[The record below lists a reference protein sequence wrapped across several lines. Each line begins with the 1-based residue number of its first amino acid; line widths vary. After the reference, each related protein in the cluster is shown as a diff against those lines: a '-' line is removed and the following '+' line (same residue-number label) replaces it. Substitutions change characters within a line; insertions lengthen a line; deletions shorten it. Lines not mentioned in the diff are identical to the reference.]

1 MAAEQNYG
9 NHARFFPPF
18 HFFAVPIL
26 AINAVIQLWHLV
38 QSPDRGSLWTAL
50 VAVALVLGVLSA
62 RFMALR
68 AQDRVIRLEERLRLA
83 QVLPAEL
90 QPRIEELT
98 MRQLIG
104 LRFASDG
111 ELPQLV
117 RKVLDGVAKSEKQI
131 KQSVINWRADHE
143 RV

>member
-1 MAAEQNYG
+1 MA
-9 NHARFFPPF
+9 
-18 HFFAVPIL
+18 
-26 AINAVIQLWHLV
+26 
-38 QSPDRGSLWTAL
+38 
-50 VAVALVLGVLSA
+50 VLGSRV
-62 RFMALR
+62 MALR

-98 MRQLIG
+98 MRQIIG

-117 RKVLDGVAKSEKQI
+117 RKVLDGAAKTEKEI
-131 KQSVINWRADHE
+131 KQAVTNWRADHE